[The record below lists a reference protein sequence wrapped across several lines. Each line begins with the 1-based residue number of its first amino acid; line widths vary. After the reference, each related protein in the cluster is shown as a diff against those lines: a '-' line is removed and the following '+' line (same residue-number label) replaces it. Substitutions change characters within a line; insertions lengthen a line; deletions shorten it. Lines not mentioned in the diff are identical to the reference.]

1 MPDARDMIPE
11 KHWFDSQLQTAKD
24 AIAAGDSAGARAIL
38 TALPAHD
45 GGAMGPLTAAGVP
58 RRLHAVLG
66 RLARAEGARAEALGW
81 QVTQGPP
88 PEAPAPAAR
97 LSAGEIAHAREMA
110 TLPVP
115 RVLHQIWIGQKPV
128 PVNIARWQAH
138 AAQSGWQHRLWRE
151 ADLAALAI
159 DRDPAFRAMLEA
171 RDYPGAVD
179 VARYAIL
186 AAEGGVYL
194 DADWFPAQGTLET
207 RVPLI
212 GLIALAEAAPRLT
225 GAGAVMLGNYMI
237 GAPAGH
243 PAMTALA
250 RAVPEAMRLIPRA
263 PAWWVSGPVIFTMVA
278 RQCPLSLPPMGTV
291 APDLPDTATLAEAE
305 ATASATDALMFT
317 WKSWR

>member
-88 PEAPAPAAR
+88 PEALAPAAR

-171 RDYPGAVD
+171 RDYPGAGD

-194 DADWFPAQGTLET
+194 DAGWVPAQGTLET
-207 RVPLI
+207 RVPLL
-212 GLIALAEAAPRLT
+212 GLGR
-225 GAGAVMLGNYMI
+225 M
-237 GAPAGH
+237 
-243 PAMTALA
+243 
-250 RAVPEAMRLIPRA
+250 
-263 PAWWVSGPVIFTMVA
+263 
-278 RQCPLSLPPMGTV
+278 
-291 APDLPDTATLAEAE
+291 
-305 ATASATDALMFT
+305 
-317 WKSWR
+317 